1 MNSGVWNKLKQNVW
15 RIVCVLLWLA
25 FLTSFFSFQYA
36 ARYTTKEQGED
47 SARVAKFDFVLT
59 SATLQP
65 SVELLTVDNMQP
77 GSVQSYT
84 VAVQNKSEVALV
96 CTVSAKNVTGNLPLK
111 MDAVFMAIAIG
122 GSAEL
127 TFQIEW
133 PSTDNSPSLMGRID
147 VVELTV
153 HVEQV
158 D

>member
-15 RIVCVLLWLA
+15 RIVCVLLWISL
-25 FLTSFFSFQYA
+25 LTSFFSFQYA
-36 ARYTTKEQGED
+36 ARYTRREEGED
-47 SARVAKFDFVLT
+47 SARVAKFEFVLT

-65 SVELLTVDNMQP
+65 SIELLTVENMQP

-84 VAVQNKSEVALV
+84 VSLQNKSVVALA
-96 CTVSAKNVTGNLPLK
+96 CTISAKNVTGNLPLK
-111 MDAVFMAIAIG
+111 MDAVSTAIAIG

-127 TFQIEW
+127 TFQIKW